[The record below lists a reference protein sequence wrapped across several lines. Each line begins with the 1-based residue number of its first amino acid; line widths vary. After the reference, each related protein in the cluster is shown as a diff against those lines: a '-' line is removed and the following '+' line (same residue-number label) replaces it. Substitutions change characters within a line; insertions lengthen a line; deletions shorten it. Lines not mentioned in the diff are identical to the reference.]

1 MQYDDI
7 RRTLRPLVIG
17 MTTEAITIRTDR
29 RTVERL
35 DRLAKALDRSR
46 NYIVRQA
53 LEAYLEEQS
62 WQVQAIEDGLAS
74 LDRGAGR
81 AHEQVMAEMRAKIR
95 RHGPKDQD

>member
-1 MQYDDI
+1 
-7 RRTLRPLVIG
+7 

-35 DRLAKALDRSR
+35 DKLAKALDRSR
-46 NYIVRQA
+46 NYVVKQA
-53 LEAYLEEQS
+53 LASYLEEQF

-81 AHEQVMAEMRAKIR
+81 SHEEVMAEMRTKIR
-95 RHGPKDQD
+95 QHGHKDPD